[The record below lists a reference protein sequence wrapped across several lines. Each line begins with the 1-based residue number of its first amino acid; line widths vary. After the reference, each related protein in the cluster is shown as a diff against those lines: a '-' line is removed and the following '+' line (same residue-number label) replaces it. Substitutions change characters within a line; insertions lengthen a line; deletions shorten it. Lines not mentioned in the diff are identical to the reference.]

1 MIQLTDKHKLLKHF
15 KSNQLNKSL
24 TMFEWSNLPDTIPQV
39 ELEKM
44 LQINGYAV
52 IAEYQG
58 KLYAF
63 QAGFSG
69 QDPYNQP
76 TKAIVNNP
84 ALKNNTTYTI
94 GEDCIVIKNDDMKQG
109 LNGIYEYYGQR
120 LIENQITMLM
130 TDYNLRMP
138 FTISSS
144 DDQTTQSAK
153 MYLKKI
159 IDGSLGV
166 IGEQKLF
173 KALSVTPTNSKQTA
187 TFADL
192 YGYQQFIIAQ
202 LNNTIG
208 LATNNNMKRE
218 RLTTNEI
225 EVNKNASYPLV
236 DNMLKNRQQ
245 AVDAI
250 NEMFN
255 TDVSVEYSS
264 IWRGINDN
272 SDNSISDNGNDENN
286 STVPN
291 NDITIADNSNKAV
304 NVNDD
309 PNGNSDGNNSADGA
323 NQSTTGGNEQPK
335 ETNQKSEQPADENVT
350 TEPQADN
357 EPTEKTRETS
367 KEDVENEPENNDTD
381 NNDKPDGNDEN
392 VSDKSSD
399 DDTPS
404 NDDDVSNDETT
415 NDDENRS
422 TLNDL
427 PEKKERDKK

>member
-1 MIQLTDKHKLLKHF
+1 MIQLTDKHKLLKQF

-24 TMFEWSNLPDTIPQV
+24 TMFEWSNLPETIPQV

-76 TKAIVNNP
+76 TKALVNNP

-94 GEDCIVIKNDDMKQG
+94 GKDCIVIKNDDMKQG

-255 TDVSVEYSS
+255 TDISVKYGS

-272 SDNSISDNGNDENN
+272 SDNTISNDGNDENN
-286 STVPN
+286 VAVPD

-304 NVNDD
+304 NTDEL
-309 PNGNSDGNNSADGA
+309 NGNSDSNNSADGT
-323 NQSTTGGNEQPK
+323 NQPVISGDEQPE
-335 ETNQKSEQPADENVT
+335 ETNQKSEQPAYENG
-350 TEPQADN
+350 TEIPQPDN
-357 EPTEKTRETS
+357 EPTEETRETS
-367 KEDVENEPENNDTD
+367 QEKVDNEPENNDTD
-381 NNDKPDGNDEN
+381 NNNKSDSNDEN
-392 VSDKSSD
+392 VSDKPSD

-404 NDDDVSNDETT
+404 NDDDVSSNDEK
-415 NDDENRS
+415 
-422 TLNDL
+422 
-427 PEKKERDKK
+427 KKERDKQ

>member
-1 MIQLTDKHKLLKHF
+1 MIQLTDKHKLLKQF

-24 TMFEWSNLPDTIPQV
+24 TMFEWSNLPETIPAV

-52 IAEYQG
+52 IAKYQG
-58 KLYAF
+58 NLYAF

-173 KALSVTPTNSKQTA
+173 KALSVTPTNGKQNA
-187 TFADL
+187 PFADL

-245 AVDAI
+245 AVAAI
-250 NEMFN
+250 NDMFD
-255 TDVSVEYSS
+255 TDISVEYSS

-286 STVPN
+286 GTVPD
-291 NDITIADNSNKAV
+291 NDGAIADNSNKAV
-304 NVNDD
+304 NDNEL
-309 PNGNSDGNNSADGA
+309 NGNSDSDNSSNGV
-323 NQSTTGGNEQPK
+323 NQSTTGGNEQPE
-335 ETNQKSEQPADENVT
+335 ETNKKSEQPADENGA
-350 TEPQADN
+350 EKPQPDN
-357 EPTEKTRETS
+357 EPTKETRETTQE
-367 KEDVENEPENNDTD
+367 KVDNEPENDDKD
-381 NNDKPDGNDEN
+381 NNDKSDSNDEN
-392 VSDKSSD
+392 VSDNTS

-404 NDDDVSNDETT
+404 NNDDVSS
-415 NDDENRS
+415 DDEK
-422 TLNDL
+422 
-427 PEKKERDKK
+427 KKERDKK

>member
-1 MIQLTDKHKLLKHF
+1 MIQLTDKHKLLKQF

-24 TMFEWSNLPDTIPQV
+24 TMFEWSNLPDTIPAV

-52 IAEYQG
+52 IAKYQG
-58 KLYAF
+58 NLYAF

-173 KALSVTPTNSKQTA
+173 KALSVTPTNGKQNA
-187 TFADL
+187 PFADL

-250 NEMFN
+250 NEMF
-255 TDVSVEYSS
+255 DVDISVEYSS

-272 SDNSISDNGNDENN
+272 SDNSISDNGNNENN
-286 STVPN
+286 GAVPD
-291 NDITIADNSNKAV
+291 NDGAIADNSNKAV
-304 NVNDD
+304 NDNEL
-309 PNGNSDGNNSADGA
+309 NGNSDSDNSSNGV
-323 NQSTTGGNEQPK
+323 NQSTTGGNEQPE
-335 ETNQKSEQPADENVT
+335 ETNKKSEQPADENGAE
-350 TEPQADN
+350 EPQPDN
-357 EPTEKTRETS
+357 EPTEETRETS
-367 KEDVENEPENNDTD
+367 QEKVDNEPENDDKD
-381 NNDKPDGNDEN
+381 NNNQPDGNDEN
-392 VSDKSSD
+392 VSDNTSD

-404 NDDDVSNDETT
+404 NDDDVSS
-415 NDDENRS
+415 DDEK
-422 TLNDL
+422 
-427 PEKKERDKK
+427 KKERDKK

>member
-1 MIQLTDKHKLLKHF
+1 MIQLTDKHKLLKQF

-109 LNGIYEYYGQR
+109 LNGIYDYYGQR

-245 AVDAI
+245 AVDSI
-250 NEMFN
+250 NKMF
-255 TDVSVEYSS
+255 DLDISVEYSS
-264 IWRGINDN
+264 IWRGINDT
-272 SDNSISDNGNDENN
+272 SDNTISNNGNDENN
-286 STVPN
+286 NTVPN
-291 NDITIADNSNKAV
+291 NGNTIAVNSDKAV
-304 NVNDD
+304 NVIDKSTGYSDN
-309 PNGNSDGNNSADGA
+309 NNSDDGA
-323 NQSTTGGNEQPK
+323 NQSTTGDDEQPEENNK
-335 ETNQKSEQPADENVT
+335 KSEQPADENIT

-357 EPTEKTRETS
+357 EPTEKRRETTQE
-367 KEDVENEPENNDTD
+367 KVNNEPENNDTD
-381 NNDKPDGNDEN
+381 NNNKSDSNDEN

-415 NDDENRS
+415 NDDEK
-422 TLNDL
+422 
-427 PEKKERDKK
+427 KKERDTK

>member
-1 MIQLTDKHKLLKHF
+1 MIQLTDKHKLLKQF

-24 TMFEWSNLPDTIPQV
+24 TMFEWSNLPETIPQV

-76 TKAIVNNP
+76 TKALVNNP

-94 GEDCIVIKNDDMKQG
+94 GKDCIVIKNDDMKQG

-255 TDVSVEYSS
+255 TDISVKYGS

-272 SDNSISDNGNDENN
+272 SDNTISNDGNDENN
-286 STVPN
+286 VAVPD

-304 NVNDD
+304 NTDEL
-309 PNGNSDGNNSADGA
+309 NGNSDSNNSADGT
-323 NQSTTGGNEQPK
+323 NQPVISGDEQPE
-335 ETNQKSEQPADENVT
+335 ETNQKSEQPAYENG
-350 TEPQADN
+350 TETPQPDN
-357 EPTEKTRETS
+357 EPTEETRETS
-367 KEDVENEPENNDTD
+367 QEKVDNEPENNDTD
-381 NNDKPDGNDEN
+381 NNNKSDSNDEN
-392 VSDKSSD
+392 VSDKPSD

-404 NDDDVSNDETT
+404 NDDDVSSNDEK
-415 NDDENRS
+415 
-422 TLNDL
+422 
-427 PEKKERDKK
+427 KKERDKQ

>member
-1 MIQLTDKHKLLKHF
+1 MIQLTDKHKLLKQF

-24 TMFEWSNLPDTIPQV
+24 TMFEWSNLPETIPAV

-52 IAEYQG
+52 IAKYQG
-58 KLYAF
+58 NLYAF

-187 TFADL
+187 TFSDL

-245 AVDAI
+245 AVAAI
-250 NEMFN
+250 NEMF
-255 TDVSVEYSS
+255 DVNISVEYSS

-272 SDNSISDNGNDENN
+272 SDNSISDNGNNENN
-286 STVPN
+286 GAVSDNDNATTV
-291 NDITIADNSNKAV
+291 NSDKAV
-304 NVNDD
+304 NTDD
-309 PNGNSDGNNSADGA
+309 EFTGNSDSDNSSNGV
-323 NQSTTGGNEQPK
+323 NQSTTGSNEQPE
-335 ETNQKSEQPADENVT
+335 ETNKKYEQPADENG
-350 TEPQADN
+350 TEVPQPDN
-357 EPTEKTRETS
+357 EPTKETRENS
-367 KEDVENEPENNDTD
+367 KEKVDNEQENDGKD
-381 NNDKPDGNDEN
+381 NNNQPDGNDEN
-392 VSDKSSD
+392 VSDNTSD

-404 NDDDVSNDETT
+404 NDDDVSNDEPT
-415 NDDENRS
+415 NDDEK
-422 TLNDL
+422 
-427 PEKKERDKK
+427 KKERDKK

>member
-1 MIQLTDKHKLLKHF
+1 MIQLTDKHKLLKYF
-15 KSNQLNKSL
+15 KNNQLNKSL
-24 TMFEWSNLPDTIPQV
+24 TMFEWSNLPDTIPAV

-94 GEDCIVIKNDDMKQG
+94 GKDCIVIKNDDMKQG

-250 NEMFN
+250 NEMF
-255 TDVSVEYSS
+255 DADISVEYSS

-272 SDNSISDNGNDENN
+272 SDNTISENVNDENN
-286 STVPN
+286 VAVHN
-291 NDITIADNSNKAV
+291 NDITIANNSNKAV
-304 NVNDD
+304 NTDD
-309 PNGNSDGNNSADGA
+309 EPNGNSDSNTFADGT
-323 NQSTTGGNEQPK
+323 NQPTTGGYEQPE
-335 ETNQKSEQPADENVT
+335 ETNKKSEQPADENNT
-350 TEPQADN
+350 TEPQSDN
-357 EPTEKTRETS
+357 EPTEKNS
-367 KEDVENEPENNDTD
+367 KEDVDNEPENNDTD

-404 NDDDVSNDETT
+404 NDDDVSNDEPT
-415 NDDENRS
+415 NDDEK
-422 TLNDL
+422 
-427 PEKKERDKK
+427 KKERDKK

>member
-1 MIQLTDKHKLLKHF
+1 MIQLTDKHKLLKQF
-15 KSNQLNKSL
+15 KNNQLNKSL

-58 KLYAF
+58 NLYAF

-109 LNGIYEYYGQR
+109 LNGIYDYYGQR

-159 IDGSLGV
+159 IEGSLGV

-245 AVDAI
+245 AVAAI

-255 TDVSVEYSS
+255 ADISVEYSS

-272 SDNSISDNGNDENN
+272 SDNSISDDGNGENN
-286 STVPN
+286 VAVHN

-304 NVNDD
+304 NTDEL
-309 PNGNSDGNNSADGA
+309 NGNSDSNNSADGT
-323 NQSTTGGNEQPK
+323 NKSTTGGNEQPE
-335 ETNQKSEQPADENVT
+335 ETNKKSEQPADENGA
-350 TEPQADN
+350 EAPQPDN
-357 EPTEKTRETS
+357 EPTEKTRETTQE
-367 KEDVENEPENNDTD
+367 KVDNDPENNDTD
-381 NNDKPDGNDEN
+381 NNDRSDSNDEN

-404 NDDDVSNDETT
+404 NDDDVPDNEPS
-415 NDDENRS
+415 NDDEK
-422 TLNDL
+422 
-427 PEKKERDKK
+427 KKERDKK

>member
-1 MIQLTDKHKLLKHF
+1 MIQLTDKHKLLKQF
-15 KSNQLNKSL
+15 KNNQLNKSL
-24 TMFEWSNLPDTIPQV
+24 TMFEWSNLPDTIPAV

-255 TDVSVEYSS
+255 ADIRVEYSS

-272 SDNSISDNGNDENN
+272 SNNSISDNGNDENN
-286 STVPN
+286 VAVHN

-304 NVNDD
+304 NTDEL
-309 PNGNSDGNNSADGA
+309 NGNSDSNNSANGV
-323 NQSTTGGNEQPK
+323 NQSVISGNEQPE
-335 ETNQKSEQPADENVT
+335 ETNKKSEQPADENNT
-350 TEPQADN
+350 TEPQPDN
-357 EPTEKTRETS
+357 EPTKETRKAIKEKV
-367 KEDVENEPENNDTD
+367 DNEPENNDTD
-381 NNDKPDGNDEN
+381 NNNRPDSNDEN
-392 VSDKSSD
+392 VSDNTSD

-404 NDDDVSNDETT
+404 NDDDVPDNEPS
-415 NDDENRS
+415 NDDEK
-422 TLNDL
+422 
-427 PEKKERDKK
+427 KKERDTK

>member
-1 MIQLTDKHKLLKHF
+1 MIQLTDKHKLLKYF
-15 KSNQLNKSL
+15 KNNQLNKSL
-24 TMFEWSNLPDTIPQV
+24 TMFEWSNLPDTIPAV

-264 IWRGINDN
+264 IWRGINDD
-272 SDNSISDNGNDENN
+272 SDNSISNNGNDENN
-286 STVPN
+286 VTVPN
-291 NDITIADNSNKAV
+291 DNVITDNSDKAV
-304 NVNDD
+304 NVNDK
-309 PNGNSDGNNSADGA
+309 PNGNSDSDNSVDGV
-323 NQSTTGGNEQPK
+323 NQSAISGNEQPK
-335 ETNQKSEQPADENVT
+335 ETNKKSEQPADENGAE
-350 TEPQADN
+350 EPQSDN
-357 EPTEKTRETS
+357 EPTEETRETT
-367 KEDVENEPENNDTD
+367 KEKVDNEPENNDTD
-381 NNDKPDGNDEN
+381 NNNKPDSNDEN
-392 VSDKSSD
+392 VSDSTSD
-399 DDTPS
+399 DGTPS
-404 NDDDVSNDETT
+404 NDDDVSDNEPS
-415 NDDENRS
+415 NDDEK
-422 TLNDL
+422 
-427 PEKKERDKK
+427 KKERDTK

>member
-1 MIQLTDKHKLLKHF
+1 MIQLTDKHKLLKQF

-24 TMFEWSNLPDTIPQV
+24 TMFEWSNLPDTIPAV

-94 GEDCIVIKNDDMKQG
+94 GVDCIVIKNDDMKQG

-264 IWRGINDN
+264 IWRGINDD
-272 SDNSISDNGNDENN
+272 SDNSISNNGNDENN
-286 STVPN
+286 VAVHN
-291 NDITIADNSNKAV
+291 NDITIADTSNKAV
-304 NVNDD
+304 NTYDEL
-309 PNGNSDGNNSADGA
+309 NGNSDSNISSDGV
-323 NQSTTGGNEQPK
+323 NQSVSGGDEQPK
-335 ETNQKSEQPADENVT
+335 VTNKKSD
-350 TEPQADN
+350 
-357 EPTEKTRETS
+357 
-367 KEDVENEPENNDTD
+367 
-381 NNDKPDGNDEN
+381 
-392 VSDKSSD
+392 
-399 DDTPS
+399 
-404 NDDDVSNDETT
+404 
-415 NDDENRS
+415 
-422 TLNDL
+422 
-427 PEKKERDKK
+427 